1 MSDSFPDIPLV
12 RLPAGSTITDIDN
25 SGLLP
30 VIECQTE
37 DGALYRVEYGF
48 EGSKIVTRFH
58 KQPPVDITKIGR

>member
-1 MSDSFPDIPLV
+1 MGTG
-12 RLPAGSTITDIDN
+12 LPYVKGIHPN

-37 DGALYRVEYGF
+37 DGSLYRVEYGF